1 MNQLSTLLALLLSAS
16 PLLVPPS
23 AQAWA
28 SANRFGGSSFHSFG
42 ASGHTNSWGG
52 STDHVAGDGTEHT
65 NAYGGSTEHAYG
77 GGTEHTNVYGGSTYG
92 AYGAGVGH
100 TYPSGGSVY
109 GGVYHPPVAV
119 PAYASGC
126 YGCAAAAGALIGG
139 AAAAAMGG
147 SYATLP
153 PDAIAITRLGVN
165 YYISGNTW
173 YQPVY
178 GANGVFYRV
187 VPAP

>member
-1 MNQLSTLLALLLSAS
+1 MNQLSALLALLLSAS

-52 STDHVAGDGTEHT
+52 STDHLAGDGTEHT
-65 NAYGGSTEHAYG
+65 NA
-77 GGTEHTNVYGGSTYG
+77 YGGSTYG

>member
-1 MNQLSTLLALLLSAS
+1 MALEVSISKTDTVGRYLKVKTGTITFDSSYPTGGESLSAS
-16 PLLVPPS
+16 DLGFSTKVETFV
-23 AQAWA
+23 A
-28 SANRFGGSSFHSFG
+28 SPNGGLIFEYDF
-42 ASGHTNSWGG
+42 TNSKL
-52 STDHVAGDGTEHT
+52 E
-65 NAYGGSTEHAYG
+65 AY
-77 GGTEHTNVYGGSTYG
+77 
-92 AYGAGVGH
+92 
-100 TYPSGGSVY
+100 YPSGGSAY

-139 AAAAAMGG
+139 AAAAARGG

>member
-1 MNQLSTLLALLLSAS
+1 MNQLSALLALLLSAS

-23 AQAWA
+23 AKAWA
-28 SANRFGGSSFHSFG
+28 SANRFGGSSFDSFG

-52 STDHVAGDGTEHT
+52 STDHVAGD
-65 NAYGGSTEHAYG
+65 
-77 GGTEHTNVYGGSTYG
+77 GTEHTNVYGGSTYG

-126 YGCAAAAGALIGG
+126 YSCAAAAGALIGG